1 MTKKILCAAAVSAL
15 AGCAAAFG
23 GCYDAGTFV
32 SESKSYSGEEV
43 SSLSV
48 EVTDREVE
56 VVPSAGGDIS
66 IEYFSSEKE
75 YYDITLEGGELK
87 IELVLDKEWSDFIG
101 TQPDMEYRKIK
112 VSVPQT
118 LSSIEI
124 FTTNEDIIFGSV
136 EAAKSVNLNS
146 NGGNVQVDGAA
157 AGESIS
163 LTSKNGNISGSV
175 SGTYGDYTISCTI
188 KKGNSNLVSSAGG
201 DKQLNLDCNNGDINI
216 QFKG

>member
-1 MTKKILCAAAVSAL
+1 MTKKLLCAAAVSAL
-15 AGCAAAFG
+15 AVCAAAFG

-48 EVTDREVE
+48 EVNDREVE

-118 LSSIEI
+118 LRSIEI
-124 FTTNEDIIFGSV
+124 FTTNEDIIF
-136 EAAKSVNLNS
+136 
-146 NGGNVQVDGAA
+146 
-157 AGESIS
+157 
-163 LTSKNGNISGSV
+163 
-175 SGTYGDYTISCTI
+175 
-188 KKGNSNLVSSAGG
+188 
-201 DKQLNLDCNNGDINI
+201 
-216 QFKG
+216 FFF

>member
-1 MTKKILCAAAVSAL
+1 M
-15 AGCAAAFG
+15 CAAAFG

-48 EVTDREVE
+48 EVNDREVE

-75 YYDITLEGGELK
+75 YFDITLEGGELK

-101 TQPDMEYRKIK
+101 TQPDMEYRKIT

-118 LSSIEI
+118 LKSIAI
-124 FTTNEDIIFGSV
+124 STTNEDTIFNSV
-136 EAAKSVNLNS
+136 KAAESVSLNS
-146 NGGNVQVDGAA
+146 NGGNVLVEGVAA
-157 AGESIS
+157 DKIS

-175 SGTYGDYTISCTI
+175 CGAYGDYTIDCTI
-188 KKGNSNLVSSAGG
+188 KKGESNLASNAGG
-201 DKQLNLDCNNGDINI
+201 NKQLNLNCNNGDIDI
-216 QFKG
+216 KFTA